1 MSLPKSFGVLNS
13 NVCLVQGTEEDWND
27 RTKQQAV
34 YNDPNDQKPRLK
46 PQFDQEP
53 NLDFE
58 SYEQIEESISN
69 FGGLRALIKT
79 ACNYKRNGFNY
90 SVKIGWF

>member
-1 MSLPKSFGVLNS
+1 MFLPKSFGVLNS

-69 FGGLRALIKT
+69 LTQG
-79 ACNYKRNGFNY
+79 NYKRNGFNY